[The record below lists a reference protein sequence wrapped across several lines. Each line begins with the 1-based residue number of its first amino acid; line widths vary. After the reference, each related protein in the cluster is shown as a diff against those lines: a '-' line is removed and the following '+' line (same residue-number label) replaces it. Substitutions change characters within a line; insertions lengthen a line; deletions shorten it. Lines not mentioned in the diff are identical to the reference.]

1 MNGSGEHITQ
11 LLSNLGGN
19 PVAAE
24 ELLPLVY
31 DELRALAGSLFRQ
44 QSTGHTL
51 QPTALVHEAYLRLV
65 GQQRVEWKSRAHFM
79 AVAAKAMRQILVNH
93 AIAKKADKR
102 GGDWGRV
109 TLSEAAE
116 PSREPDVD
124 LEALNDALRRLETL
138 DDRQVRIVEM
148 RYFAGL
154 TMEEIA
160 HVLGLSLSAV
170 EKDWRM
176 ARNWLKR
183 ELAA

>member
-1 MNGSGEHITQ
+1 MF
-11 LLSNLGGN
+11 
-19 PVAAE
+19 PVLETLIALQALDSAADAARRRLTELPAAE
-24 ELLPLVY
+24 QAI
-31 DELRALAGSLFRQ
+31 DKQIAAALADVERARASLAANQHARRELEKQ
-44 QSTGHTL
+44 VATVD
-51 QPTALVHEAYLRLV
+51 ARLA
-65 GQQRVEWKSRAHFM
+65 RFEDHK
-79 AVAAKAMRQILVNH
+79 
-93 AIAKKADKR
+93 
-102 GGDWGRV
+102 
-109 TLSEAAE
+109 AAE